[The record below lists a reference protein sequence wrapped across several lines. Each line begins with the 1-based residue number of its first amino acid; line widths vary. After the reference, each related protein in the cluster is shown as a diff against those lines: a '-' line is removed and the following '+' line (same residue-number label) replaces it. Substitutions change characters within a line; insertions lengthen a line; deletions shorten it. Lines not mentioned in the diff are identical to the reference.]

1 MLVRPAFLREATV
14 SPHFDEAEN
23 RTTRHVLYSDWKE
36 YLVVWRQNRVEL
48 YEDYVSLLLFVA
60 FRFPR
65 CIRRSS
71 PAPFRTG
78 DASRT
83 PS

>member
-48 YEDYVSLLLFVA
+48 YEDYVRGTQDSRSADL
-60 FRFPR
+60 
-65 CIRRSS
+65 RRE
-71 PAPFRTG
+71 
-78 DASRT
+78 RT
-83 PS
+83 PDFGLC